1 MAEQVKVFNN
11 VNDVTPSVGQL
22 EGTTALDI
30 TIVTT
35 SASERAV
42 IKDVAFSVE
51 GDGKARCTPTLDLD
65 GFTTNTGTAG
75 ELSVEGNLIVGPSST
90 LKIKANTTVNT
101 SYAGEFQGMVFF
113 EGSSGC
119 QYLTGTGTG
128 SPTSLTNSRLSSSNF
143 QSDDAVAAIPP
154 TGAPGG
160 GDGNEIYFYRT
171 HNNAIRKYKYNSS
184 SHVSGPWTHGSTG
197 YSITADDEYLYRAGS
212 QSTTNIWTTKLSDHS
227 YGTITT
233 STAYQGP
240 QANQGGYFFYHK
252 PTEQFFS
259 KREGGYDNIWI
270 ISKDGQ
276 TVTNPQDSGFAVG
289 SYSDGACIVTPATGP
304 RAGKSF
310 IIEQGTSYWYYYDI
324 STGTVTRTANG
335 TNGSTE
341 YAQGGGEIAP
351 GVALI
356 FSELSDQVA
365 RIDMNPATPTW
376 SFGSATAYLT
386 GSPAF
391 GNRFG
396 FADYLRPAQSF
407 TYSALTTGIEIT

>member
-1 MAEQVKVFNN
+1 MAEQVKVFNS
-11 VNDVTPSVGQL
+11 VSDVTPSVGEL

-35 SASERAV
+35 SASQRAV
-42 IKDVAFSVE
+42 IKDVVFSVE
-51 GDGKARCTPTLDLD
+51 GNGKARCTPTLDLD
-65 GFTTNTGTAG
+65 GFATNTGTAG
-75 ELSVEGNLIVGPSST
+75 ELSVDGNLIVGPSST

-101 SYAGEFQGMVFF
+101 GYAGEFQGMTFF

-128 SPTSLTNSRLSSSNF
+128 SPTSLTNSRLSSGNF
-143 QSDDAVAAIPP
+143 ASDDAVAAVPP
-154 TGAPGG
+154 AGAPGG
-160 GDGNEIYFYRT
+160 GDGSEIYFYRT
-171 HNNAIRKYKYNSS
+171 YNNAIRKYKYNSS
-184 SHVSGPWTHGSTG
+184 NEVSGPWTHGSTG
-197 YSITADDEYLYRAGS
+197 YSIAADDEYLYRAGS
-212 QSTTNIWTTKLSDHS
+212 QGTTSIWATKLSDHS
-227 YGTITT
+227 YSTITT
-233 STAYQGP
+233 STTYQGP

-270 ISKDGQ
+270 ISKDGA
-276 TVTNPQDSGFAVG
+276 TVTNPQDSGFNVG

-304 RAGKSF
+304 RAGKSY
-310 IIEQGTSYWYYYDI
+310 IVEQGTTYWYYYDI
-324 STGTVTRTANG
+324 STGTVTRTQNG

-365 RIDMNPATPTW
+365 RIDLNPATPTW
-376 SFGSATAYLT
+376 SFGSAATYLT

-396 FADYLRPAQSF
+396 FAAYLRPAEGF
-407 TYSALTTGIEIT
+407 TYSALATGIEIT